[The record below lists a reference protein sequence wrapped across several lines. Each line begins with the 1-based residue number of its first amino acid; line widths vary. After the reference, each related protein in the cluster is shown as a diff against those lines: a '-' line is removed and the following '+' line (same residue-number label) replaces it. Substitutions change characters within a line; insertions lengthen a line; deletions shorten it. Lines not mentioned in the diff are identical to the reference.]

1 MHEQNWVY
9 LPCACQCGLPVYPR
23 PGWSI
28 RARQVD
34 RSSRSSAFSQ
44 QGYVSPWRQRLHTHT
59 HARGM
64 PCINHFKYICTNFFG
79 FLTLQLSKYHRFCTV
94 VLNLHSCGRQF
105 KVQCAIETPLW
116 VTPAGTRRSL
126 SGEDLKLTHMEIV
139 SEGEAWGESEKR
151 TTELKGK
158 QKKLP
163 ERSHK
168 TDWWLPWRTVS
179 QVYGCVCVPM
189 LQSMQF

>member
-1 MHEQNWVY
+1 MCVSMRVTSVSASWLINKSTTSGQIFSEQRVQS
-9 LPCACQCGLPVYPR
+9 AGLRITLTSTP
-23 PGWSI
+23 S
-28 RARQVD
+28 
-34 RSSRSSAFSQ
+34 
-44 QGYVSPWRQRLHTHT
+44 HTHT

-168 TDWWLPWRTVS
+168 TD
-179 QVYGCVCVPM
+179 
-189 LQSMQF
+189 